1 MKIIIKDN
9 KLLWIFGS
17 QKHLSSWSENKFK
30 RSLGCHRSVFCFIT
44 LNILDLTT
52 SWFIFVLHFMM
63 IVQIIPPAPPS
74 SQSKW

>member
-17 QKHLSSWSENKFK
+17 QKHFSSWSENKFK
-30 RSLGCHRSVFCFIT
+30 RSIGVFFCFIA

>member
-17 QKHLSSWSENKFK
+17 QKHFSSWSENKFK
-30 RSLGCHRSVFCFIT
+30 SSIGVFFCFIA
-44 LNILDLTT
+44 LNNILDLTT